1 MTKDN
6 VLLIGASGFLGQTL
20 ATLGPQ
26 IATTRF
32 EDPIDQWQQYKGID
46 TVWLVA
52 RACRKTSPRRDAKTK
67 RIELEGIQRIC
78 DVFSDCHVV
87 YTSTKCVYGLTDND
101 IRQTHREHVARV
113 FCSEFRGTRDLPA
126 NRKHTVDLS
135 PLGEEHRIYAETK
148 LAGED
153 IVRRT
158 VRSHSIYR
166 IWDIR

>member
-1 MTKDN
+1 
-6 VLLIGASGFLGQTL
+6 
-20 ATLGPQ
+20 LGPQ

-32 EDPIDQWQQYKGID
+32 EDPIDEWQQYEGID

-52 RACRKTSPRRDAKTK
+52 RACRKTSPRRDAETK

-101 IRQTHREHVARV
+101 VRTCSREHI
-113 FCSEFRGTRDLPA
+113 A
-126 NRKHTVDLS
+126 NLMCHNLYGIENVPHTDHDTVNLE

-148 LAGED
+148 LAAED
-153 IVRRT
+153 IIKST
-158 VRSHSIYR
+158 VKSCNILR
-166 IWDIR
+166 IWDIC